1 MPEFI
6 RAPRPGGWAPALM
19 RERTGWR
26 IQLLGSFGVTADEAR
41 VDPDRWRLRK
51 AKSLVAML
59 ALAPGQRR
67 HREQVL
73 DQLWPDLQPAAAA
86 RNLHQT
92 LYMARR
98 AVTGGGPAHPG
109 RLSIRDEQVVLDN
122 AGPVDVD
129 VMRFELAARDAL
141 ASEDVATLRAATDLY
156 VGDLLPDLLDAQWLA
171 ARRDELRATYRELS
185 VKLATALGHS
195 APEEAV
201 LILTR
206 VLDSDPVHEGALR
219 ALMAALAAMGRRSE
233 ALARY
238 ERLVDD
244 LLETFGTDPDTQT
257 AALFRELLTGAPAGQ
272 RARPGTPTT
281 TPAFVGHLPHPLTS
295 FVGRER
301 ELADVERLT
310 SHARLLTLT
319 GAGGS
324 GKTRL
329 AIEAARHVRS
339 RYPDGVWF
347 VDLAVVGESAQV
359 VDAVAEALGLDSDF
373 APDRA
378 RALVDQL
385 REQRLLVVL
394 DNCEHLLAAC
404 ARLVGAVLAACPGV
418 VVLATSRAPLHTHG
432 EYTLR
437 VPSLALPASDWKT
450 TTDLAE
456 LTALARLPSV
466 LLFVERAAQVR
477 PGFGLDAENA
487 PGVVELCRRLDG
499 MPLALELAAA
509 KVAVLEPA
517 EIVLRLGDALT
528 LLGEDNASITRR
540 QTLRGT
546 LEWSHDLLAEPEQ
559 VLLRRL
565 SVFAGSFTLEAV
577 EAVCCMLPVE
587 QAMAFG
593 LLHRLVDQ
601 SLVVPA
607 RTAAS
612 TRYRVLE
619 TVRQFANEK
628 LGLAAEAEQL
638 AAAHCAYFLE
648 FAVTHNPERVTGVVI
663 ETPRLLDREHDNLRA
678 ALSWACAHDPES
690 ALRLAASL
698 WRFWF
703 VRGHAVEGA
712 RWIERALA
720 VAPEPTRPRAAAL
733 IGLTGLDSRQ
743 GRSDRHRS
751 LGAQAMAIVQQIGE
765 PDEVVAAQIVEA
777 TLTWSVYDLD
787 EAEAMATA
795 VRAQGQ
801 ARSRPEHAAAGSWL
815 LSQCALFREDGPLA
829 VRHLDGC
836 LSELAQ
842 ADAGAR
848 PFLPVITTS
857 MQLVPIGGRLVPS
870 MEETMLLGRRVG
882 VAQATGFVLSA
893 YGYANRLLGDPQ
905 SAISPVNEA
914 VELFTDLGDELAR
927 AQALHHVGCIHRDGG
942 NFEEAGRT
950 LRLAHEIRVAIGD
963 RRGELLSEINLA
975 LLQAMA
981 ADVHGG
987 LDSARRS
994 LAGFEAAGDQVGI
1007 GATLT
1012 VLGAMELLAGQT
1024 RAAREM
1030 YRRAADRLAPWPR
1043 FAGWLR
1049 LQMAELS
1056 SELGDGRRA
1065 EREAALAAVVFDRTR
1080 CVIAGSRLA
1089 ALRKQAA
1096 ASPTGWR
1103 PDVVG

>member
-1 MPEFI
+1 MTSDP
-6 RAPRPGGWAPALM
+6 
-19 RERTGWR
+19 TGWR
-26 IQLLGSFGVTADEAR
+26 VQLLGSFVVTTDEVG

-73 DQLWPDLQPAAAA
+73 DQLWPDLEPLAAA

-92 LYMARR
+92 LYVARR
-98 AVTGGGPAHPG
+98 AVTGGGPSQPG
-109 RLSIRDEQVVLDN
+109 RLSIRDEQVVLDA

-129 VMRFELAARDAL
+129 VIQFELAAREAL
-141 ASEDVATLRAATDLY
+141 ASDDASMLRAATDLY
-156 VGDLLPDLLDAQWLA
+156 VGDLLPDLPDVQWLA
-171 ARRDELRATYRELS
+171 ARRDELRVTYRELS
-185 VKLATALGHS
+185 VKLAAALGRS

-206 VLDSDPVHEGALR
+206 VLESDPVHEGAVR
-219 ALMAALAAMGRRSE
+219 ALMATLAAMGRRSE

-244 LLETFGTDPDTQT
+244 LLETFGTDPDAQT
-257 AALFRELLTGAPAGQ
+257 AALFRELLTGAPAGG
-272 RARPGTPTT
+272 RPRPTDMT
-281 TPAFVGHLPHPLTS
+281 TQAFVGRLPSPLTS

-310 SHARLLTLT
+310 SQARLLTLT

-329 AIEAARHVRS
+329 AVEAARHVRS

-359 VDAVAEALGLDSDF
+359 ADAVAEALGLDSDF

-385 REQRLLVVL
+385 RDQRLLMVL

-418 VVLATSRAPLHTHG
+418 VVLATSREPLHAHG

-437 VPSLALPASDWKT
+437 VPSLALPASDWNT
-450 TTDLAE
+450 TTDLAD

-466 LLFVERAAQVR
+466 WLFVERAAQVR
-477 PGFGLDAENA
+477 PGFRLDAENA

-528 LLGEDNASITRR
+528 LLDGGNASITRR

-577 EAVCCMLPVE
+577 EAVCCVIPGE
-587 QAMAFG
+587 QPQVLG
-593 LLHRLVDQ
+593 LLARLVDQ
-601 SLVVPA
+601 SLVVPIRA
-607 RTAAS
+607 AAS

-619 TVRQFANEK
+619 TVRQFAHEK
-628 LGLAAEAEQL
+628 LGHAAEAEQL
-638 AAAHCAYFLE
+638 AAAHCAYFLN
-648 FAVTHNPERVTGVVI
+648 FAVAHNPERATGVVI
-663 ETPRLLDREHDNLRA
+663 ERPRLLDREHDNLRA
-678 ALSWACAHDPES
+678 ALSWACAHDPET

-712 RWIERALA
+712 RWIDRALA
-720 VAPEPTRPRAAAL
+720 RAPDPTRPRAAAL
-733 IGLTGLDSRQ
+733 IGLTGLDSRR

-751 LGAQAMAIVQQIGE
+751 LGAEALAIVRQIGE
-765 PDEVVAAQIVEA
+765 PNEVVMAQIVEA
-777 TLTWSVYDLD
+777 TLAWSACDLD
-787 EAEAMATA
+787 EAEAMAA
-795 VRAQGQ
+795 ALRAEGHE
-801 ARSRPEHAAAGSWL
+801 RSRPDHAAAGSWL
-815 LSQCALFREDGPLA
+815 LAQSALFREDGPLA

-848 PFLPVITTS
+848 PFLPVVTPCL
-857 MQLVPIGGRLVPS
+857 QLVPVAGRLVPC

-893 YGYANRLLGDPQ
+893 YGHANRLMGDLQ
-905 SAISPVNEA
+905 SSIPPVVEA
-914 VELFTDLGDELAR
+914 VELFADLGDELAR
-927 AQALHHVGCIHRDGG
+927 AQALHQVGCIHRDSG
-942 NFEEAGRT
+942 NFEQAGRA
-950 LRLAHEIRVAIGD
+950 LSLAHEIRVAVGD
-963 RRGELLSEINLA
+963 RRGELLTEINLG

-981 ADVHGG
+981 GDVDGG
-987 LDSARRS
+987 LGSARRS

-1007 GATLT
+1007 GASLT
-1012 VLGAMELLAGQT
+1012 VLGAMELLAGET

-1030 YRRAADRLAPWPR
+1030 YRRAADRLTPWPR

-1056 SELGDGRRA
+1056 AELGDDRRA
-1065 EREAALAAVVFDRTR
+1065 DRETALAAVVLDRTR

-1089 ALRKQAA
+1089 VLRGGAA
-1096 ASPTGWR
+1096 ASRAGR
-1103 PDVVG
+1103 RRDEVG